1 MKTSLLQHRCPRNI
15 LVFRALPVGET
26 LCAVPALRALRAA
39 CPEARIT
46 LVGLPWARDFTRRYP
61 GYVDD
66 FVAFPGFP
74 GLPEQTP
81 DLPAIPGFLTE
92 LQSRR
97 FDLALQMHGESP
109 LANAVVALFDAG
121 ANAGFQPA
129 EAADIAATDTASAAF
144 LPWPTQGSEVRR
156 LLELTDFLGAPRQG
170 ERLEFP
176 LLAEDMQALAD
187 SGAAD
192 DLPADGY
199 ICLHPCA
206 GAGADRWPPPAFAA
220 VGDALHAAT
229 GLPLV
234 LTAAGSDAGHAV
246 QQALRTPARHGQVPL
261 APGALAAQLSEARLV
276 ISDDKDIAQ
285 LCAALHR
292 PSVGI
297 FRATDI
303 ARWAPLEQDQHR
315 SVWAPPGFTADEGVG
330 EVLQQAEALL
340 AREQPARL
348 RTRA

>member
-1 MKTSLLQHRCPRNI
+1 MKTSLLQYRCPRNI
-15 LVFRALPVGET
+15 LVFRALPLAGM

-81 DLPAIPGFLTE
+81 DIPAIPGFLTE

-97 FDLALQMHGESP
+97 FDLALQMHDESP
-109 LANAVVALFDAG
+109 LANAVAALFDAG
-121 ANAGFQPA
+121 ANAGFR
-129 EAADIAATDTASAAF
+129 AAGATGSETDAF
-144 LPWPTQGSEVRR
+144 LPWPAQGSEIRR
-156 LLELTDFLGAPRQG
+156 LLALTDFLGAPRQG

-187 SGAAD
+187 SGQAD
-192 DLPADGY
+192 DLPPGGY
-199 ICLHPCA
+199 ICLHPNA
-206 GAGADRWPPPAFAA
+206 GAAGERWPPQAFAA
-220 VGDALHAAT
+220 VGDALQAAT

-246 QQALRTPARHGQVPL
+246 QQALRTPARHGQAPL
-261 APGALAAQLSEARLV
+261 TPGALAAQLSAARLV
-276 ISDDKDIAQ
+276 VSDDQDIAQ

-292 PSVGI
+292 PSVTI
-297 FRATDI
+297 FRATDME
-303 ARWAPLEQDQHR
+303 RWAPLERELHP
-315 SVWAPPGFTADEGVG
+315 SVWTPPGFAADEGIA
-330 EVLQQAEALL
+330 EVLRQAEALL
-340 AREQPARL
+340 ARDQPARL
-348 RTRA
+348 RARA